1 MSRFYRCTLL
11 VSASCGVLCIIFG
24 ATLLLRY
31 AGGSGLSNL
40 SPDLRAG
47 PVLLLLGV
55 IVVCFS
61 SRRLGGLQAV
71 SRPSD
76 ISNEIRKEA
85 VARLL
90 EALEPCTRPQNPH
103 GSPVLEERSEM
114 LEAEETRRLSQRE
127 YQYREA

>member
-24 ATLLLRY
+24 VAELLRY
-31 AGGSGLSNL
+31 LGESRVTNT
-40 SPDLRAG
+40 SPDLSAG

-55 IVVCFS
+55 IVVYFS

-90 EALEPCTRPQNPH
+90 EALEPCTRPRNPKVAQSLKNAQNC
-103 GSPVLEERSEM
+103 
-114 LEAEETRRLSQRE
+114 
-127 YQYREA
+127 